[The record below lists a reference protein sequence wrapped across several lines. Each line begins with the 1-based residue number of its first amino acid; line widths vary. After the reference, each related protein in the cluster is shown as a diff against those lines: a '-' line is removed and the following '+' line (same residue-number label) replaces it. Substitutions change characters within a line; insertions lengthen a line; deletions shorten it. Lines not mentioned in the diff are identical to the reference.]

1 MLLLSIITPIAV
13 IAVTAVSGYTPAAY
27 YYSCCRCYYCQR
39 RNQVVHTA
47 TAAVSANVSLLLLPL
62 LLLSAPL
69 PGCPYCYATASAL
82 LLLSH
87 RTLTPIPKG
96 PHFLTFRDL
105 LLLLFVDIFPHPW
118 PVFFISNFSF
128 FCHCNFHR
136 WVCANEQCGCVRMN
150 SVTVLLMPPRSA
162 SGPDRSVE
170 LRRLAVCTTKR
181 VSSFRA
187 SSSSANATFTIWCA
201 SNIVRITVLLML
213 MPPRHVPGLG
223 RGVGPRRLAVC
234 ATKHLRIA
242 PTNY

>member
-1 MLLLSIITPIAV
+1 M
-13 IAVTAVSGYTPAAY
+13 
-27 YYSCCRCYYCQR
+27 
-39 RNQVVHTA
+39 
-47 TAAVSANVSLLLLPL
+47 LLPL

-105 LLLLFVDIFPHPW
+105 LLLLFIDIFLHPW
-118 PVFFISNFSF
+118 PDFFISNFSF
-128 FCHCNFHR
+128 FCPCNFHR
-136 WVCANEQCGCVRMN
+136 WVCANGQCGCVRMN

-187 SSSSANATFTIWCA
+187 SSSSVNATFTIWCA
-201 SNIVRITVLLML
+201 NNIVRTNSFVDVDATS
-213 MPPRHVPGLG
+213 PCSWAGSR
-223 RGVGPRRLAVC
+223 RGTTSVSGVC
-234 ATKHLRIA
+234 YQALTHSSH
-242 PTNY
+242 